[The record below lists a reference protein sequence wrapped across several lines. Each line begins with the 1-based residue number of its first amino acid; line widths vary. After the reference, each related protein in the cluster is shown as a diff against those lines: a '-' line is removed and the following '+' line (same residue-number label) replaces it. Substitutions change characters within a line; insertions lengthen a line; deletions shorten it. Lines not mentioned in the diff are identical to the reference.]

1 MALVN
6 ARKKKSFFD
15 TKLNLVSLMDIF
27 TILVFFLLLNSGES
41 EELEQAKFITLP
53 DSSAKG
59 DVKAD
64 IMIVVSGDQILFDGK
79 PLLYLADLDVSKN
92 NTIELLQQALV
103 EHRSVLQAEAE
114 LELDPELLAEKQQAG
129 FNATILGDQTVPYHL
144 LKTIMTTCNAAE
156 FRNISLAV
164 NQVTGPILA
173 SGQVASIGE

>member
-1 MALVN
+1 MALVRTRN
-6 ARKKKSFFD
+6 NKNYFD

-59 DVKAD
+59 DVQAD
-64 IMIVVSGDQILFDGK
+64 VMIVVSGDQILFDGE
-79 PLLYLADLDVSKN
+79 PLLQLVDVEISKT
-92 NTIELLQQALV
+92 NTIERLQQALV
-103 EHRSVLQAEAE
+103 EHRAVLEAEAE
-114 LELDPELLAEKQQAG
+114 LDPTLAQDKTETG

-144 LKTIMTTCNAAE
+144 LKTIMTTCNAAN

-173 SGQVASIGE
+173 TGQVASIGE